1 MKSISLPLL
10 FTTTITI
17 IYLLTLAITLAFV
30 VDTFATLLD
39 WSKKGSHLE
48 DNNAETKQHDYRKEK
63 TKKGRRKE
71 TQRKLEKEKKDL
83 GIAVLVYWVYF

>member
-1 MKSISLPLL
+1 MKSISFPLL

-71 TQRKLEKEKKDL
+71 T
-83 GIAVLVYWVYF
+83 